1 MTGTLPVALDA
12 MGTDR
17 APAAEIEGAVAAVRE
32 RGARVVLVGD
42 ETRLRAALQAAGAA
56 ALGIEVR
63 HASQVITMHDAPAQ
77 VVRKKTDSS
86 MRVCFDLC
94 KRGEASAVVSAGNSG
109 AMLACG
115 LFVLKR
121 LPKVERPAIVT
132 TFPTPVGPCALLDMG
147 ANVECKPRA
156 LAQFAVLGTVYA
168 RLLHRKARPRVGL
181 LANGSEDHKG
191 TDLTRDT
198 HALLSRVAA
207 LPGGADFDYAGYVEG
222 RDIFAGVDVVV
233 TDGFTG
239 NVVLKTVEGTAAAI
253 FDLLRRE
260 IAQSRRAQVGA
271 LLLRPAFTS
280 LRALMD
286 YAEYGGAPLLGVD
299 GVAMV
304 CHGSS
309 NAKAIKNA
317 VFAAQR
323 FVDLGLKPQLERAI
337 EKHRPIWENVAPS
350 AASGGGGA
358 AHAADTPGASAGGGG
373 ASAGDGV
380 AHATDAP
387 AASRRATGGDEA
399 ER

>member
-1 MTGTLPVALDA
+1 V
-12 MGTDR
+12 
-17 APAAEIEGAVAAVRE
+17 EIEGAIAAVRE

-42 ETRLRAALQAAGAA
+42 EARLRAALRAAGADS
-56 ALGIEVR
+56 LGIEVR
-63 HASQVITMHDAPAQ
+63 HASQVVTMHDAPAA

-86 MRVCFDLC
+86 MRVCFDLV
-94 KRGEASAVVSAGNSG
+94 KRGEASAAVSAGNSG

-121 LPKVERPAIVT
+121 LPRVERPAIVT

-147 ANVECKPRA
+147 ANVECKPRS

-168 RLLHRKARPRVGL
+168 RLLHRKPRPRVGL

-191 TDLTRDT
+191 TELTRES
-198 HALLSRVAA
+198 HALLGRAAA
-207 LPGGADFDYAGYVEG
+207 LPGGADFDYVGYVEG

-239 NVVLKTVEGTAAAI
+239 NVVLKTVEGTAMAI

-260 IAQSRRAQVGA
+260 IDRSRRAQAGA
-271 LLLRPAFTS
+271 LLLKPAFRN
-280 LRALMD
+280 LKALMD

-317 VFAAQR
+317 IFAAER
-323 FVDLGLKPQLERAI
+323 FVAVGLKPQLSEAI
-337 EKHRPIWENVAPS
+337 EKHRPLWETEAP
-350 AASGGGGA
+350 GA
-358 AHAADTPGASAGGGG
+358 A
-373 ASAGDGV
+373 
-380 AHATDAP
+380 AP
-387 AASRRATGGDEA
+387 AGPDDPENSRGERAVGSQAGLRRPPPGSAPASPGRGGTGTSPTE
-399 ER
+399 

>member
-1 MTGTLPVALDA
+1 VAGPLPVALDA
-12 MGTDR
+12 MGTDQ
-17 APAAEIEGAVAAVRE
+17 APAAELEGTVAAVRE
-32 RGARVVLVGD
+32 RGARVILVGD
-42 ETRLRAALQAAGAA
+42 EARLHAGLRSLGAA

-86 MRVCFDLC
+86 MRVCFDLV

-147 ANVECKPRA
+147 ANVECKPTT

-168 RLLHRKARPRVGL
+168 RLLHGKPRPRVGL

-191 TDLTRDT
+191 TELTRDT
-198 HALLSRVAA
+198 HALLGRAA
-207 LPGGADFDYAGYVEG
+207 SLAGGADFDYVGYVEG
-222 RDIFAGVDVVV
+222 RDIFAGVDVIV

-239 NVVLKTVEGTAAAI
+239 NVVLKTVEGSAMAI
-253 FDLLRRE
+253 FDLLKRE
-260 IAQSRRAQVGA
+260 IEQSRRAQAGA
-271 LLLRPAFTS
+271 LLLKPVFRK
-280 LRALMD
+280 LKALMD
-286 YAEYGGAPLLGVD
+286 YAEYGGAPLVGVD

-317 VFAAQR
+317 IFAAQR
-323 FVDLGLKPQLERAI
+323 FVDLGLKPQLQTAI
-337 EKHRPIWENVAPS
+337 EKHRAMWELPAQ
-350 AASGGGGA
+350 
-358 AHAADTPGASAGGGG
+358 ASAGPVEPGHADG
-373 ASAGDGV
+373 AK
-380 AHATDAP
+380 
-387 AASRRATGGDEA
+387 AS
-399 ER
+399 

>member
-1 MTGTLPVALDA
+1 MLPVALDA
-12 MGTDR
+12 MGTDQ
-17 APAAEIEGAVAAVRE
+17 APAAELEGAITAVRE
-32 RGARVVLVGD
+32 RGARVILVGD
-42 ETRLRAALQAAGAA
+42 EARLRAALSAAGAG

-63 HASQVITMHDAPAQ
+63 HASQVITMHDAPAI

-86 MRVCFDLC
+86 MRVCFDLV

-147 ANVECKPRA
+147 ANVDCKPRA
-156 LAQFAVLGTVYA
+156 LAQFAVLGAVYS
-168 RLLHRKARPRVGL
+168 RILHGKPRPRVGL

-191 TDLTRDT
+191 TELTRES
-198 HALLSRVAA
+198 HALLSRAA
-207 LPGGADFDYAGYVEG
+207 SLAGGADFDYVGYVEG

-239 NVVLKTVEGTAAAI
+239 NVVLKTVEGTAMAI

-260 IAQSRRAQVGA
+260 VGQSRLAQAGA
-271 LLLRPAFTS
+271 LLMRPAFRN
-280 LRALMD
+280 LKAMMD
-286 YAEYGGAPLLGVD
+286 YAEYGGAPLFGVD
-299 GVAMV
+299 GVAVV

-317 VFAAQR
+317 IHAAGR
-323 FVDLGLKPQLERAI
+323 FVAAGLKPQLSAAI
-337 EKHRPIWENVAPS
+337 EKHRQIWE
-350 AASGGGGA
+350 GE
-358 AHAADTPGASAGGGG
+358 TPGAAEPAG
-373 ASAGDGV
+373 
-380 AHATDAP
+380 
-387 AASRRATGGDEA
+387 ATGSEVA
-399 ER
+399 R